1 MKATATALGLQIL
14 WKEPED
20 HEAVAVSCHHDT
32 PDNTSQPG
40 QHKQHGLNNKLRAHA
55 DWCDL
60 QGFGV
65 S

>member
-32 PDNTSQPG
+32 PDNTSQLG
-40 QHKQHGLNNKLRAHA
+40 QHKQHGLNNKLMEGLKGHRHPI
-55 DWCDL
+55 
-60 QGFGV
+60 
-65 S
+65 SRS

>member
-32 PDNTSQPG
+32 PDNTSQLG
-40 QHKQHGLNNKLRAHA
+40 QHKQHGLNNKLS
-55 DWCDL
+55 L
-60 QGFGV
+60 ILSGILVFG
-65 S
+65 

>member
-1 MKATATALGLQIL
+1 MKATATALGLQVL

-32 PDNTSQPG
+32 PDNTGKTPDQEP
-40 QHKQHGLNNKLRAHA
+40 QRLNN
-55 DWCDL
+55 
-60 QGFGV
+60 